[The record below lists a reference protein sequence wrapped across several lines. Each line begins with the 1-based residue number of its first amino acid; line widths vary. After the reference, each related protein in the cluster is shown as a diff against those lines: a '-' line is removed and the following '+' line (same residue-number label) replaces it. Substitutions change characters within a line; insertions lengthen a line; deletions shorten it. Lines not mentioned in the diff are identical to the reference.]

1 MSYLQRPSIIPDNG
15 AVMARQYHLNAF
27 YGKLREVV
35 TRHCGFDL
43 AQTIPVK
50 VECPDESQGLKTLY
64 FVASFGTAP
73 FVGRSVGAELDTSS
87 IVPACHHGRNVV
99 FVMGSHTGFDH
110 RERMFGRLYR
120 EKEGGFSS
128 CCGKLSG
135 VIAPYMTE
143 YAYAKKHIRVFR
155 QDGKVFLDI
164 PNRLLGI
171 HSSIEP
177 HPVKVRLKPSL
188 VEGGMGGPGLMTE
201 EKPRSVTFEIHP
213 EVLRALEAKGRKI
226 SEEPAPLGDD
236 LGPEDFD
243 FLWVSSVPYPDDLTR
258 RLHPLMHEIVSSL
271 DYPPMV
277 TIANVNTWIE
287 FNRFIDAIHAIPE
300 VVSKGIF
307 GVSGLTVDLYFEDRS
322 YRYSNVYYPQYAF
335 FKPVGERH
343 GVVMGPAEINR
354 LLDSYPTPADRLSL
368 DRVMQRNDEVNQE
381 ILFG

>member
-188 VEGGMGGPGLMTE
+188 VEGGIGGQGLMTE

-213 EVLRALEAKGRKI
+213 EVLHALEAKGRKI

-322 YRYSNVYYPQYAF
+322 YRYSNVCYPQYAF
-335 FKPVGERH
+335 FKPAGERH

-354 LLDSYPTPADRLSL
+354 LLESYPMPADRLSL
-368 DRVMQRNDEVNQE
+368 DRVMERNDEVDQE
-381 ILFG
+381 IVFR